1 MQNTMSIVH
10 HGEKLGKAL
19 QKRRAKKIT
28 MTWSQPKHLRFKTI
42 LNTIIVEILCR
53 FQTYCVR
60 FYELHFNLF
69 SMKVVVPSTNAEATT
84 TKFLQLPASYH
95 HI

>member
-28 MTWSQPKHLRFKTI
+28 MTWSQSIYDLTTI
-42 LNTIIVEILCR
+42 SNTIIVDILCR

-69 SMKVVVPSTNAEATT
+69 SMKVVVCST
-84 TKFLQLPASYH
+84 
-95 HI
+95 

>member
-1 MQNTMSIVH
+1 MSIVH

-19 QKRRAKKIT
+19 QKRRTKKIT
-28 MTWSQPKHLRFKTI
+28 MTWSQSIYDLTTI
-42 LNTIIVEILCR
+42 SNTIIVEILCR